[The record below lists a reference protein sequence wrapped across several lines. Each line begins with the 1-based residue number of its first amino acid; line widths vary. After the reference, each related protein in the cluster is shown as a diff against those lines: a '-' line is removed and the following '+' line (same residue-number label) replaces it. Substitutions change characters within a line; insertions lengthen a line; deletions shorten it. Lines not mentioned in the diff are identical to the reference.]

1 MDSRVRTLLED
12 IKLRIESIDVHLQG
26 KRNFLIYEKNI
37 TMQRSVERELEIIG
51 EAMKRLLELDPEIQI
66 TNPKGV
72 VNFRNRISHG
82 YDTIDDYIVWGIIT
96 RHLAPL
102 KSEVESLLKQE

>member
-12 IKLRIESIDVHLQG
+12 IKLSIESIDVHLQG

-51 EAMKRLLELDPEIQI
+51 EAMKRLTDIAPEIQI
-66 TNPKGV
+66 TNKRGII
-72 VNFRNRISHG
+72 NCRNKISHG
-82 YDTIDDYIVWGIIT
+82 YDVIDNVMIWGVVIK
-96 RHLAPL
+96 HLPL
-102 KSEVESLLKQE
+102 LKTEVESLLKQE